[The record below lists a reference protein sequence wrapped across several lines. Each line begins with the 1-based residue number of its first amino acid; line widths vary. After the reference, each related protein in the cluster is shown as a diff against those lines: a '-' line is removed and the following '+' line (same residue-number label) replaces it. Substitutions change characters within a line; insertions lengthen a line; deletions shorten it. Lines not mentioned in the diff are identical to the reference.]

1 MEGKGGRIMKY
12 LILKQ
17 EIITGESKLVIRD
30 KIETD
35 DIELF
40 CSEIINAMHC
50 DRVLFWYQENN

>member
-1 MEGKGGRIMKY
+1 MKY

-17 EIITGESKLVIRD
+17 EIITGDSKLVIRD

-35 DIELF
+35 DIEMF
-40 CSEIINAMHC
+40 RSEIINAMYC

>member
-1 MEGKGGRIMKY
+1 MEGEGGRIMKY

-40 CSEIINAMHC
+40 RSEIINAMHC

>member
-1 MEGKGGRIMKY
+1 MKY

-17 EIITGESKLVIRD
+17 EIITGDSKLVIRD

-40 CSEIINAMHC
+40 RSDIINAMHC

>member
-1 MEGKGGRIMKY
+1 MKY

-40 CSEIINAMHC
+40 CIEIINAMHC

>member
-17 EIITGESKLVIRD
+17 EIITGDSKLVIRD

-35 DIELF
+35 DIELLR
-40 CSEIINAMHC
+40 SEIINAMHC